1 MIHTEFKSLLF
12 GPLRAMGEQL
22 DGLLAPVR
30 IRHGLTPG
38 QLRMLM
44 LINVPSG
51 MTVGQLGQHM
61 FMAPGN
67 TSNLCKR
74 LESLGLLARHRDQK
88 DERVVHVTLTA
99 AGQAVL
105 AEADQTIATYYEQ
118 ALSAVSQA
126 DIECIQAGF
135 DRLSQ
140 VLHILQ
146 EAQSLQEGNSHE

>member
-12 GPLRAMGEQL
+12 GSLRAMGEQL

-51 MTVGQLGQHM
+51 MTVGQHM

>member
-61 FMAPGN
+61 F
-67 TSNLCKR
+67 L
-74 LESLGLLARHRDQK
+74 SL
-88 DERVVHVTLTA
+88 
-99 AGQAVL
+99 
-105 AEADQTIATYYEQ
+105 I
-118 ALSAVSQA
+118 
-126 DIECIQAGF
+126 
-135 DRLSQ
+135 
-140 VLHILQ
+140 HI
-146 EAQSLQEGNSHE
+146 